1 MQRIQVRLRNSRGV
15 FLGAIALGGITGA
28 AALVGGDVGL
38 AIFGFLLLTAFGA
51 YLGLSRSEF
60 AVIGTSDADE
70 RQRQIGLEAVGVAYN
85 AVVVVALGGFLW
97 ELTRGDGQS
106 GTPVPRA
113 QAAVFGALTC
123 AFATLAVL
131 WVLPL
136 GPRRAS
142 ASCSRPR

>member
-1 MQRIQVRLRNSRGV
+1 V

-97 ELTRGDGQS
+97 ELTRGDG
-106 GTPVPRA
+106 P
-113 QAAVFGALTC
+113 GAFTLICSVGGFTHMG
-123 AFATLAVL
+123 ATAYLK
-131 WVLPL
+131 
-136 GPRRAS
+136 RR
-142 ASCSRPR
+142 R